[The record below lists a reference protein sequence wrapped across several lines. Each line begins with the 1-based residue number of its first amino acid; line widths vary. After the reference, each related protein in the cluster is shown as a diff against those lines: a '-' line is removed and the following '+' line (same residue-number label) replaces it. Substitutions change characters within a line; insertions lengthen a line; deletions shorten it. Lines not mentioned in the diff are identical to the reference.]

1 MFIDKPFQGH
11 QGGTQSLRGFVG
23 DASVASRRSQ
33 GLPGISLAA
42 GPERENH
49 VLYSSHTICAS
60 QEDFAAWTKSEQF
73 RAAHGYSTLGIGNR
87 GIVWRARPTDAGTP
101 CAFFREEESDAPKRA
116 LRKPVNDQG
125 VTPPK
130 TDRV

>member
-49 VLYSSHTICAS
+49 VLYSSHTIWPAK
-60 QEDFAAWTKSEQF
+60 EDFAAWTKSEQF
-73 RAAHGYSTLGIGNR
+73 RPAHQHAGERKPLTLGYPEFEGFEVIQT
-87 GIVWRARPTDAGTP
+87 IETTHPSA
-101 CAFFREEESDAPKRA
+101 
-116 LRKPVNDQG
+116 
-125 VTPPK
+125 
-130 TDRV
+130 